1 MHKLHSRRF
10 DTRKLALTAT
20 LAGIYAVFRL
30 IPLSKF
36 VGLPGTLT
44 ASGMAVPILALLLDP
59 ALGIL
64 AIIIGTVIGFVSP
77 NNLVR
82 FAGLDFLPGAVNLL
96 IVSLAIRG
104 RRGMTSLLFL
114 GIILAFIAT
123 PHTTVFVGSD
133 LWSPPLPYF
142 WLHLAAF
149 FLLISP
155 LSKNIPVRLSS
166 ERYRDVV
173 IAIATVAFAGTMAEH
188 LTGGVLFAV
197 FYPSLA
203 EASWRF
209 IYFPWYPIE
218 RAVMVAG
225 AVLVCSPVVR
235 NVRSIR
241 ESVVLERILSKISRR
256 EAR

>member
-96 IVSLAIRG
+96 IVSLA
-104 RRGMTSLLFL
+104 LLFL
-114 GIILAFIAT
+114 GVILAFIAT